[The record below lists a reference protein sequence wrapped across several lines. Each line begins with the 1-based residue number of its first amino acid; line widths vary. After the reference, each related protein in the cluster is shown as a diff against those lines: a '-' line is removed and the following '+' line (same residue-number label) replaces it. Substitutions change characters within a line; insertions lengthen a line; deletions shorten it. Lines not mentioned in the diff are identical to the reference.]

1 MKIQRITLFQHDL
14 PVKGGAYRMASAS
27 VTHVDST
34 IVRVESD
41 CGVAGWGE
49 TCPAGSTYA
58 PSHAEGARAALTEM
72 APHLIG
78 TALDKLVL
86 LNRNMDSLLNGH
98 RYAKAAIDIA
108 AHDAIGKKTG
118 RSVADLLGGAVTD
131 RVPSYHATGV
141 GEPDEIARIARD
153 KADEG
158 YPRLQIK
165 ISGRPVEIDIE
176 VVRKVWEA
184 VGNRVRLAVDGNRG
198 MPTRDALLL
207 SQACR
212 NIPLVLEQPCDTLE
226 EIAAIRA
233 RLCHPVYL
241 DEGATDLPTII
252 RAANG
257 LVDGFS
263 MKITRIGGLTPMAT
277 FRDLCEARHLPHTVD
292 DSWGG
297 DIIAAACV
305 QLGATVSS
313 KTYEGTWLAQPYID
327 GQYDPAGSVAIRDGH
342 IALPAGPGLGITPDP
357 TIFSREVAQ
366 F

>member
-1 MKIQRITLFQHDL
+1 MKIRKITIFQHDL
-14 PVKGGAYRMASAS
+14 PVKGGAYRMANARVSQL
-27 VTHVDST
+27 DST

-41 CGVAGWGE
+41 CGTAGWGE
-49 TCPAGSTYA
+49 TCPAGPTYA
-58 PSHAEGARAALTEM
+58 PSHAEGARAALIEM
-72 APHLIG
+72 APQLIG
-78 TALDKLVL
+78 VDLDKPVL
-86 LNRNMDSLLNGH
+86 LHRIMDSLLNGH
-98 RYAKAAIDIA
+98 QYAKATIDIA
-108 AHDAIGKKTG
+108 AYDAIGKKIG

-131 RVPSYHATGV
+131 RVPSYYATGV
-141 GEPDEIARIARD
+141 GTPDEVARIARD

-165 ISGRPVEIDIE
+165 ISGRPVEIDIA

-207 SQACR
+207 SQACSD
-212 NIPLVLEQPCDTLE
+212 IPFVLEQPCDSLE
-226 EIAAIRA
+226 EIAAIRSQL
-233 RLCHPVYL
+233 RHPVYL
-241 DEGATDLPTII
+241 DEGATDLSTVL

-257 LVDGFS
+257 LVDGFG
-263 MKITRIGGLTPMAT
+263 MKITRIGGLAPMAT

-305 QLGATVSS
+305 QLGATVNP
-313 KTYEGTWLAQPYID
+313 KTYEGSWLAQPYVE
-327 GQYDPAGSVAIRDGH
+327 GHYDPEGGVAIEKGH
-342 IALPAGPGLGITPDP
+342 IAVPSGAGLGISPDP
-357 TIFSREVAQ
+357 TVFSCQVAQ

>member
-1 MKIQRITLFQHDL
+1 
-14 PVKGGAYRMASAS
+14 MANAS
-27 VTHVDST
+27 VTHLDST
-34 IVRVESD
+34 IVRIESD
-41 CGVAGWGE
+41 CGTVGWGE
-49 TCPAGSTYA
+49 TCPVGPTYA
-58 PSHAEGARAALTEM
+58 PSYAEGARAALTKM
-72 APHLIG
+72 APQLIG
-78 TALDKLVL
+78 TDLDKPVL
-86 LNRNMDSLLNGH
+86 LNRKMDNLLNGH

-108 AHDAIGKKTG
+108 AYDAIGKKTG
-118 RSVADLLGGAVTD
+118 RSIAHLLGGAVTD
-131 RVPSYHATGV
+131 RVPSYYATGV
-141 GEPDEIARIARD
+141 GEPDEIARLARD

-226 EIAAIRA
+226 EIATIRTQ
-233 RLCHPVYL
+233 LCHPVYL
-241 DEGATDLPTII
+241 DEGATDLPTVI

-257 LVDGFS
+257 LVDGFG

-277 FRDLCEARHLPHTVD
+277 FRDICEARHLPHTVD

-297 DIIAAACV
+297 DIIAAACA
-305 QLGATVSS
+305 QLGATVSP
-313 KTYEGTWLAQPYID
+313 KTYEGTWLAQPYIE
-327 GQYDPAGSVAIRDGH
+327 GQYDPEGGVAIKDGR
-342 IALPAGPGLGITPDP
+342 IALPKGPGLGITPDP
-357 TIFSREVAQ
+357 IFFSREVAQ

>member
-14 PVKGGAYRMASAS
+14 PVKGGAYRMANAS
-27 VTHVDST
+27 VTHLDST
-34 IVRVESD
+34 IVRIESD
-41 CGVAGWGE
+41 CGAVGWGE
-49 TCPAGSTYA
+49 TCPVGPTYA
-58 PSHAEGARAALTEM
+58 PSHAEGARVALTAM
-72 APHLIG
+72 APQLIG
-78 TALDKLVL
+78 TDLDKPVL
-86 LNRNMDSLLNGH
+86 LNRKMDSLLNGH

-108 AHDAIGKKTG
+108 AYDAIGKKTD
-118 RSVADLLGGAVTD
+118 RSVADLLGGTVTE
-131 RVPSYHATGV
+131 RVPSYYATGV
-141 GEPDEIARIARD
+141 GEPEEIARIARD

-158 YPRLQIK
+158 YSRLQIK
-165 ISGRPVEIDIE
+165 ISGRPVEIDIA

-212 NIPLVLEQPCDTLE
+212 DIPFVLEQPCDTLE
-226 EIAAIRA
+226 EIAAIRSQ
-233 RLCHPVYL
+233 LCHPVYV
-241 DEGATDLPTII
+241 DEGATDLPTVI

-257 LVDGFS
+257 LVDGFG

-305 QLGATVSS
+305 QLGATVSP
-313 KTYEGTWLAQPYID
+313 KTYEGTWLAQPYIE
-327 GQYDPAGSVAIRDGH
+327 GHYDPADGVTIEGGH
-342 IALPAGPGLGITPDP
+342 IALPVGPGLGITPDP
-357 TIFSREVAQ
+357 YAFTREVCT

>member
-14 PVKGGAYRMASAS
+14 PVRGGAYRMANAS
-27 VTHVDST
+27 VTHLDSI

-41 CGVAGWGE
+41 CGAVGWGE
-49 TCPAGSTYA
+49 TCPVGSTYA
-58 PSHAEGARAALTEM
+58 PSHAEGARAALTKM

-78 TALDKLVL
+78 TDLDKLVL
-86 LNRNMDSLLNGH
+86 LNRRMNCLLNGH
-98 RYAKAAIDIA
+98 HYAKAAIDIA
-108 AHDAIGKKTG
+108 AYDAIGRKTD

-131 RVPSYHATGV
+131 RVPSYYATSV

-165 ISGRPVEIDIE
+165 ISGRPVEMDIE

-212 NIPLVLEQPCDTLE
+212 DIPFVLEQPCDTLE

-233 RLCHPVYL
+233 QLCHPIYL
-241 DEGATDLPTII
+241 DEGATDLPTVI

-257 LVDGFS
+257 LVDGFG

-277 FRDLCEARHLPHTVD
+277 FRDLCEARDLPHTVD

-305 QLGATVSS
+305 QLGATVSP
-313 KTYEGTWLAQPYID
+313 KAYEGTWLAQPYIE
-327 GQYDPAGSVAIRDGH
+327 GHYDPAGGVTVEDGH
-342 IALPAGPGLGITPDP
+342 IALPTGPGLGITPDP
-357 TIFSREVAQ
+357 TVFSLEVAQ